1 MEAAASSCSILHPL
15 RSSSNYHSKH
25 YTETPPRNSSSS
37 SCCNNLYLGLPF
49 SSTFLRNYTFPGKF
63 VQQNLFTTFCLT
75 PNSSK
80 QNPSTEFAVLLE
92 VDGYVFSPSL
102 FLFFFFN
109 CSISYL
115 LFLYF
120 IIIII
125 YLIIQKW
132 IIFSFFRVLID
143 AYRLGNRR
151 AFNVGAAID

>member
-37 SCCNNLYLGLPF
+37 SSCNNLYLGLPF

-75 PNSSK
+75 PSSSK

-102 FLFFFFN
+102 FLFFFN

-120 IIIII
+120 IIII
-125 YLIIQKW
+125 YLIIQNELSFL
-132 IIFSFFRVLID
+132 FSGYL
-143 AYRLGNRR
+143 
-151 AFNVGAAID
+151 

>member
-75 PNSSK
+75 PSSSK

-102 FLFFFFN
+102 FLFF
-109 CSISYL
+109 S
-115 LFLYF
+115 
-120 IIIII
+120 
-125 YLIIQKW
+125 
-132 IIFSFFRVLID
+132 FSFFFQLLHQLSSLPLFYYYYLFNYSEMNYLFFFQGT
-143 AYRLGNRR
+143 YRCIQVRKSPG
-151 AFNVGAAID
+151 F